1 MEKTKQMVWLFGLT
15 ILLVACNANEQD
27 SSANEATGEQK
38 EEMAEDVDDD
48 SKVKGKEESA
58 KTEASEEASSSKQNA
73 PEDQGAMEGWFEGEI
88 AIVGKTV
95 TASGTTNL
103 LPGSEL
109 TLVTDPEE
117 GTVIGSKSSTSVVED
132 DGTFLIERDVPD
144 NMEGLVNLELK
155 FEVVD
160 QEEEVNAH
168 YEDKLG
174 GDFVRVSTDINNDTL
189 SKKLSFKETIS
200 IDDGNQAIDIVE
212 PNWEANDELG
222 NTNVQIDANVSRK
235 GNYLVVKLNSNLVDG
250 TYVSGKPIIPG
261 YVATGFMAF
270 TYTNPDGSALLY
282 IKNPEK
288 DDRIKD
294 LEEFEILIE
303 MDPSRHENSLH
314 VHEAYGEN
322 GEKLKGELVKDLDD
336 SNVIEKKITVIAEN

>member
-1 MEKTKQMVWLFGLT
+1 MKKTKQMLWLIGFVT

-27 SSANEATGEQK
+27 SSANEGRGEQK
-38 EEMAEDVDDD
+38 KEMTEDVED
-48 SKVKGKEESA
+48 SKVKVKEESA
-58 KTEASEEASSSKQNA
+58 ETEASKEASNSNPNA

-109 TLVTDPEE
+109 TLVTDPVE
-117 GTVIGSKSSTSVVED
+117 GTVIGSKSSTSLVED

-155 FEVVD
+155 FEVAD

-168 YEDKLG
+168 YEGKLVG
-174 GDFVRVSTDINNDTL
+174 NFARMSTDINNGTL
-189 SKKLSFKETIS
+189 SKKFSFKETIS
-200 IDDGNQAIDIVE
+200 IDEGDQTINIVE

-222 NTNVQIDANVSRK
+222 NPNVQIDANVSRD

-270 TYTNPDGSALLY
+270 TYTNPDGSALFY

-322 GEKLKGELVKDLDD
+322 GEKLDGELVKRQEDK
-336 SNVIEKKITVIAEN
+336 NVIELWLENRIK